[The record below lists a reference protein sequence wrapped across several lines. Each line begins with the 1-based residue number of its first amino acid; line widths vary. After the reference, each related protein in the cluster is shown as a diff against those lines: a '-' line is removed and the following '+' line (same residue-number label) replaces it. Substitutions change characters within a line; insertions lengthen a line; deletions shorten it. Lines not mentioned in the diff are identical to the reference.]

1 MTAEKLTKIVKIV
14 TACATV
20 FIVLLVSIIV
30 AEYIKINALNRKIQD
45 VTNDIDTLSSK
56 KNELETDLDYHS
68 RDIYIE
74 DYARRE
80 LRMLKDGE
88 VYIDFE

>member
-14 TACATV
+14 TASATV

-30 AEYIKINALNRKIQD
+30 AEYIKINTLNRKIQD
-45 VTNDIDTLSSK
+45 VTTDIDTLSSQK
-56 KNELETDLDYHS
+56 TELETDLDYHS

-88 VYIDFE
+88 VYIDFQ

>member
-14 TACATV
+14 TASATV
-20 FIVLLVSIIV
+20 FILLLVSIIV
-30 AEYIKINALNRKIQD
+30 AEYIKINSLNRKIQD
-45 VTNDIDTLSSK
+45 VTTDIDYLSSSK
-56 KNELETDLDYHS
+56 TNLEADLDYHS